1 MNVHMKAR
9 RPEPS
14 SAPVPSKA
22 VSLPLDAST
31 TAAANNDAAS
41 DARDDAKQI
50 NPLWMISVALAALFI
65 FMTMLAGS

>member
-14 SAPVPSKA
+14 SAPAPSKA

-41 DARDDAKQI
+41 DASDDAKQI

>member
-9 RPEPS
+9 QPEPP

-22 VSLPLDAST
+22 VSASLDTSV
-31 TAAANNDAAS
+31 TAAANNDAA
-41 DARDDAKQI
+41 DDDAKQT

-65 FMTMLAGS
+65 FLTMLAGD